1 VKGGGGVF
9 SASGTGV
16 LPSSNGHPP
25 HSSASTGEVRL
36 RVGPRALSGKKK
48 LPSDTQFKQYTV

>member
-1 VKGGGGVF
+1 MF